1 MVHVHAMIMN
11 AQLQSISKVPRESG
25 DETKLVEVSGV
36 EHFVSNVVYPCAK
49 VAKKSSPKLRSMEAI
64 DLGILDLLLLCNYF
78 LSSEIRMT
86 EMRIERRDGGRRG
99 QGKELSVTWLGRDIN
114 SKNSKIRLR

>member
-1 MVHVHAMIMN
+1 
-11 AQLQSISKVPRESG
+11 
-25 DETKLVEVSGV
+25 
-36 EHFVSNVVYPCAK
+36 VYPCAK

-78 LSSEIRMT
+78 LSSEIGMT

-114 SKNSKIRLR
+114 SKNRKIRLR